1 MPLLRPRVP
10 VPPTAHPRAH
20 ILPGAALAVL
30 ALGAALGCV
39 KPRDITQPVPG
50 AVSHAF
56 PDSAQYVTAALK
68 QAMIDETIDIGLEDA
83 QRGIVES
90 RYEDVG
96 SLRASTSREDYSEN
110 ERMVRFRFFVQRMLG
125 GTNVVGEAVYRPTGT
140 GGRSMERMVPPEH
153 AAREVLTR
161 IYERVEE
168 RLQNERR
175 QREKLREER
184 GNDTTAMER
193 R

>member
-1 MPLLRPRVP
+1 MSLSRPRRILLVP
-10 VPPTAHPRAH
+10 LA
-20 ILPGAALAVL
+20 AALAV
-30 ALGAALGCV
+30 AACV
-39 KPRDITQPVPG
+39 KPRDISQPVPG

-56 PDSAQYVTAALK
+56 PDSARFVLEAVK
-68 QAMIDETIDIGLEDA
+68 QAMIDETIDIGLEDP
-83 QRGIVES
+83 QRGLVES

-96 SLRASTSREDYSEN
+96 SLRATTSREDYTEN

-125 GTNVVGEAVYRPTGT
+125 GTNLVGEVVYRPTGT
-140 GGRSMERMVPPEH
+140 GGRAMERMVPSDH

-161 IYERVEE
+161 VYQRVDE

-175 QREKLREER
+175 QREQQREQR
-184 GNDTTAMER
+184 GGDTTGVER